1 LHLIVCATIVCRINA
16 YSVVE
21 WWRRKPAWVG
31 ACKFIAVAVSV
42 NRLFMTAMKTFD
54 RGGVMAML
62 L

>member
-1 LHLIVCATIVCRINA
+1 MIVYRMNA
-16 YSVVE
+16 CSIVE
-21 WWRRKPAWVG
+21 WCLWKPAWVG
-31 ACKFIAVAVSV
+31 ACRSIVVALVV